1 MNQSQNEPPGQQSI
15 PWRFQVSY
23 FTVWVKAAT
32 GFRESMPSNTTTEET
47 AKLTGFD
54 SFVAEAAT
62 FTVIVIVWAVVG
74 LLPFF
79 RFPPRDAMWQ
89 VMLFTGWPFKV
100 PATAPPQ
107 ATGSVAGALDTAVTP
122 VIVS

>member
-1 MNQSQNEPPGQQSI
+1 MNRQGNNQM
-15 PWRFQVSY
+15 PWRVQFSY
-23 FTVWVKAAT
+23 FTVWVKLAA
-32 GFRESMPSNTTTEET
+32 GFKESMPSNTTTEET
-47 AKLTGFD
+47 AKLTGFV

-79 RFPPRDAMWQ
+79 RFPPRDAMVQ

-100 PATAPPQ
+100 AATGAPQ
-107 ATGSVAGALDTAVTP
+107 ATGSVAGALETAVTP